1 VRTAEARPRRAR
13 VRLAALGTA
22 SAAAVL
28 LAGCASAAT
37 SSPAPSASAVTAPL
51 ATSLAAVGGGT
62 WAVVQMGG
70 SAANENNFWE
80 LFTRPAPNTPW
91 QLVTPPGI
99 ADNGGLIAAAPAA
112 GQRLDIV
119 IRPSQGLTF
128 SPLASTGDDGKT
140 WGNGLVDATVAA
152 VPDALATG
160 GGKMLALLTDGTID
174 QAAASGTSW
183 TRLAGPGAVAAS
195 SAARGCQVTGLTA
208 VALTVAG
215 TPLAAASCARPGVV
229 GIFARTASGWA
240 AAGPAVGGRSG
251 GQPVQVLRLTETS
264 TGNIALLQAGTPTA
278 ASVLAAWSSDGTHWT
293 VSPPLPAGSGQVRA
307 SGTGAGGTVW
317 LLLAGGR
324 AETVAGPGAAWRP
337 LPTPP
342 GGTAALAAGSAG
354 AFDALAVSGGKLTVF
369 RLSAAGTWRET
380 QALNVPIQYGSSG

>member
-1 VRTAEARPRRAR
+1 VLAVIVSSFGDFTAAHGFAVNLVAVVVLAGLGVVFCVGAVRADA
-13 VRLAALGTA
+13 RLARIGVVAGAVFCLADWVLVEDFGFLGGLGTDPNSMIPLILLFTA
-22 SAAAVL
+22 GWLALTPAPQEAAA
-28 LAGCASAAT
+28 AA
-37 SSPAPSASAVTAPL
+37 A
-51 ATSLAAVGGGT
+51 
-62 WAVVQMGG
+62 
-70 SAANENNFWE
+70 
-80 LFTRPAPNTPW
+80 
-91 QLVTPPGI
+91 
-99 ADNGGLIAAAPAA
+99 AAAPAA
-112 GQRLDIV
+112 APETAAAGATSPSIPHWLPAPLHPARLKE
-119 IRPSQGLTF
+119 S
-128 SPLASTGDDGKT
+128 LAALSV
-140 WGNGLVDATVAA
+140 WSVAA
-152 VPDALATG
+152 L
-160 GGKMLALLTDGTID
+160 
-174 QAAASGTSW
+174 
-183 TRLAGPGAVAAS
+183 GAVAAS

-208 VALTVAG
+208 VALTAAG
-215 TPLAAASCARPGVV
+215 TPLAATSCARPGVV

-251 GQPVQVLRLTETS
+251 GQPIQVLRLTETS